1 MSSPT
6 IAGRGTSAHLSQM
19 GHRAES
25 LIEQAQD
32 ARRAGDHAASLGL
45 YRNAAEAAADD
56 PTIRAHCLR
65 HIGDLERE
73 GGRTAEAQVALH
85 EAEALYRSVV
95 SDPLS
100 LANTIRLRALTEG
113 SADLWKEARILYER
127 ASAVTGKDL
136 IPALSECDAHLAR

>member
-1 MSSPT
+1 
-6 IAGRGTSAHLSQM
+6 M

-25 LIEQAQD
+25 LIERAKD
-32 ARRAGDHAASLGL
+32 ARRVGDHAASLGL

-56 PTIRAHCLR
+56 STIRAHCLR
-65 HIGDLERE
+65 HIGDIERE
-73 GGRTAEAQVALH
+73 AGRIAEAQVALR

-113 SADLWKEARILYER
+113 GAALWREARILYER
-127 ASAVTGKDL
+127 ASALTGKDL
-136 IPALSECDAHLAR
+136 RSALNECDAHLAR